1 MKRKIIKIIKIKST
15 MKGDTWYS
23 TSLAFFDEKVEVL
36 ETFAARVKIFVNIRN
51 KMLIASP
58 ERLGP

>member
-1 MKRKIIKIIKIKST
+1 
-15 MKGDTWYS
+15 MKGDTCYS

-36 ETFAARVKIFVNIRN
+36 ETFAARVKIFVNIRI

>member
-15 MKGDTWYS
+15 MKGDTSNS

-36 ETFAARVKIFVNIRN
+36 ETFAARVEIFVNIRI